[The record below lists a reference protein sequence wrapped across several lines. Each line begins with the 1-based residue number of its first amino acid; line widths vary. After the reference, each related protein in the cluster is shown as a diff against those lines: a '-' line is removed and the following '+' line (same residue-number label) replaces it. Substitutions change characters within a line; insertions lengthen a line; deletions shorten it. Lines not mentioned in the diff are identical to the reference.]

1 MKFFL
6 SQYIVTRIVAGYK
19 SRSSLWSMVLFY
31 LWYPVSLSH
40 EKVNQLMCQHLVS
53 SLTNLKYE
61 QYTHTGLSLIVD
73 LLLIPGVGKLLT
85 FTSLYGACV
94 SQTPGPKG
102 IFVDTKYKS
111 NVKRCLL
118 HFSSKVLDIKV
129 ADNSFEHFSNSYTWT
144 VQCNSIYYMII
155 QFWCHTN
162 AQPLV
167 NLQWQSLWH
176 KTLSEQQ
183 NNLSKTT

>member
-1 MKFFL
+1 MEYGSVLPLVSRQPLPWESQSTDVSAPRQQPDQPEIWTVHTHRFESNCRSTFDPRSWQASHFYFF
-6 SQYIVTRIVAGYK
+6 I
-19 SRSSLWSMVLFY
+19 WSMRIT
-31 LWYPVSLSH
+31 
-40 EKVNQLMCQHLVS
+40 K
-53 SLTNLKYE
+53 
-61 QYTHTGLSLIVD
+61 D
-73 LLLIPGVGKLLT
+73 
-85 FTSLYGACV
+85 
-94 SQTPGPKG
+94 

-167 NLQWQSLWH
+167 NLKWQSLWH